1 MLPTSGT
8 ETKPHCSEHEV
19 EENIKRITEEVEE
32 AKIKSGRENETVRI
46 MAVTKTVPAELVNC
60 AVRAGITLL
69 GENRVQ
75 EYVSKRDIYLPEAEV
90 HFIGHLQTNKVKR
103 VAGRVSMVQSVDS
116 LRLAAALDA
125 EAKIYGRV
133 LDVLAE
139 VNIGGEASKGG
150 AEVDKLAELLT
161 MFGEMRNIKVKGLM
175 CIPPAG
181 DNERYF
187 DKMQQLYLDISSKNI
202 DNIDMSVL
210 SMGMSGDF
218 ATAVRYGSNLVRI
231 GTRLFGARS

>member
-1 MLPTSGT
+1 MLPTSGM
-8 ETKPHCSEHEV
+8 EPIPHCSEREV
-19 EENIKRITEEVEE
+19 EENIKRVTAEIEE
-32 AKIKSGRENETVRI
+32 AKIKAGRENDTVRI

-75 EYVSKRDIYLPEAEV
+75 EYVSKRDAYLSEAEV

-103 VAGRVSMVQSVDS
+103 VAGRISMVQSVDS

-133 LDVLAE
+133 LDVLLE
-139 VNIGGEASKGG
+139 VNIGGEESKGG
-150 AEVDKLAELLT
+150 VNANRVSELLI
-161 MFGEMRNIKVKGLM
+161 MLGEMNNIKVKGLM

-218 ATAVRYGSNLVRI
+218 ATAVRYGSNIVRI